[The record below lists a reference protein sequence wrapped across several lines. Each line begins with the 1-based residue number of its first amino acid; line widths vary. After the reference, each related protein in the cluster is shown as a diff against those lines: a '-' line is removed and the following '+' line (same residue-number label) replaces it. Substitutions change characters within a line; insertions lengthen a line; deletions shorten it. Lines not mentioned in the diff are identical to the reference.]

1 MKAIDTFPRATL
13 DPSRTT
19 GLVLCGMGGPDRP
32 EAVQPFLRNLFA
44 DPLIFPVPRLF
55 AGIAGRLIAWKRA
68 PEVRKRYA
76 MISADSATPQLPMT
90 RNQAAY
96 LAAKI
101 SATGRAT
108 LPGVA
113 MRYWNPFPNEA
124 VAELMGA
131 GAVQFLIVPTYPQY
145 SGATNGS
152 TINFVIDALKKVV
165 PAAPVHVVA
174 DWHLVQGFIE
184 SLARPVI
191 DQLALWAERKIEPR
205 ECALQYVAHSLPE
218 SFIRKGDPY
227 LERTRAT
234 VTAVHAL
241 VENALNA
248 AEHGAWLDRVAGGG
262 QPCLSFQSKVGP
274 IAWLGPQIDEEVP
287 RLAREGI
294 RRLFVQPVSF
304 TCEHI
309 ETLLEL
315 DIELKSQAVDLG
327 VEEFHRGAALN
338 LNETWLDS
346 LADHLIH
353 LAFTTEA
360 G

>member
-1 MKAIDTFPRATL
+1 MMAIETFPQAAL
-13 DPSRTT
+13 DPFRTT
-19 GLVLCGMGGPDRP
+19 GLILCGMGGPDRP

-68 PEVRKRYA
+68 PAVRQRYA
-76 MISADSATPQLPMT
+76 MISEDSSTPQLPTT
-90 RNQAAY
+90 RKQASY
-96 LAAKI
+96 LAEKI
-101 SATGRAT
+101 SDTGRGT

-131 GAVQFLIVPTYPQY
+131 GARQFLIVPTYPQY

-152 TINFVIDALKKVV
+152 IIRYVMDALEKIV
-165 PAAPVHVVA
+165 PEAPIHVVA
-174 DWHLVQGFIE
+174 DWHLVSGFVE
-184 SLARPVI
+184 ALARPVI
-191 DQLALWAERKIEPR
+191 AQLTRWADDKLDPR
-205 ECALQYVAHSLPE
+205 QCALQYVAHSLPE

-227 LERTRAT
+227 LERTQAT
-234 VTAVHAL
+234 VSAVHVLVKKAL
-241 VENALNA
+241 DPVEN
-248 AEHGAWLDRVAGGG
+248 GSWLKGVDGGRE
-262 QPCLSFQSKVGP
+262 PHLSFQSKVGP
-274 IAWLGPQIDEEVP
+274 TAWVGPQIGEQVT
-287 RLAREGI
+287 RLAREGT
-294 RRLFVQPVSF
+294 RRLMVQPVSF

-315 DIELKSQAVDLG
+315 DIELKTLALELG
-327 VEEFHRGAALN
+327 MVEFQRGAALN

-346 LADHLIH
+346 LASHLIDE
-353 LAFTTEA
+353 AFPVEV